1 MTLDLSRL
9 IAQLRP
15 VETAQSNQLKALR
28 CLAARGVITTE
39 QAASLTGLSYDA
51 TYQALNKLSRSQG
64 GVGPALSVASAALEG
79 ERGKPRKVY
88 FLSDVGAALLREIDG
103 EVDLCIPKLEE
114 HTEIAAAVMMM
125 DIYVAASQ
133 SQLEAQVEKVIP
145 FGPDGSFIRVDVF
158 VTLPNGKSALF
169 ECEQTAA
176 AWSKARIQ
184 DKLRRLLR
192 FYQSDASQQVE
203 RAIRVIF
210 NIHPQDTQTLAIW
223 QEQLALLEKE
233 YGKPLPFEL
242 YWLRIS
248 DFLKNPE
255 WSAVTGFQRLAAE
268 PLPVPAA
275 EPDTPQ
281 MTEMVKSLPEPIQ
294 GSLSSLNELG
304 LVLNLLYQDQLAAFQ
319 AYQAAQ
325 NPRQRSHRFFALMLF
340 IYKASHYRHSPTL
353 DYATLPVESLYLLR
367 RYLHA
372 HQNAAL
378 LSKIK
383 QGLANA
389 AKNADGVTRYRN
401 AMTQFIWNVFLRWHG
416 FARGGPLRVKVEPPG
431 FETGRSDFY
440 VEVHVSN
447 PDMFDHPYVFRSG
460 TYEMEPEEQ
469 ALAWVLEAMVNYPTE
484 LGLE

>member
-1 MTLDLSRL
+1 
-9 IAQLRP
+9 
-15 VETAQSNQLKALR
+15 LR
-28 CLAARGVITTE
+28 CLAVRGVITIE
-39 QAASLTGLSYDA
+39 QAATLSGLSYDA
-51 TYQALNKLSRSQG
+51 TYQALNKLSRQQG
-64 GVGPALSVASAALEG
+64 GVSPALNVASAALEG
-79 ERGKPRKVY
+79 ERGKPRKVF
-88 FLSDVGAALLREIDG
+88 FLDEVGGALLHEIDG

-114 HTEIAAAVMMM
+114 HTEIAAAVMAM
-125 DIYVAASQ
+125 DVYVAAYQ
-133 SQLEAQVEKVIP
+133 AKLEAKVEKVVP
-145 FGPDGSFIRVDVF
+145 FGSDGSFIRVDDF
-158 VTLPNGKSALF
+158 VTLPNGKPALF

-192 FYQSDASQQVE
+192 FYQSDASRQVE

-210 NIHPQDTQTLAIW
+210 NIHLQDTQTLAIW
-223 QEQLALLEKE
+223 QEQLALLKEE
-233 YGKPLPFEL
+233 YGKPLPFDL
-242 YWLRIS
+242 YWSRIG
-248 DFLKNPE
+248 DFLKKPE
-255 WSAVTGFQRLAAE
+255 WSELTGFQPLEAAS
-268 PLPVPAA
+268 PPTDKAPAA
-275 EPDTPQ
+275 VAPASSQTV
-281 MTEMVKSLPEPIQ
+281 EMVKSLPEPVQ
-294 GSLSSLNELG
+294 GSLSSLNELD
-304 LVLNLLYQDQLAAFQ
+304 LVLNLLYQDQQAEFQ
-319 AYQAAQ
+319 RFQAAQ
-325 NPRQRSHRFFALMLF
+325 NPRQRSHRFFALILF

-383 QGLANA
+383 QGLAIA